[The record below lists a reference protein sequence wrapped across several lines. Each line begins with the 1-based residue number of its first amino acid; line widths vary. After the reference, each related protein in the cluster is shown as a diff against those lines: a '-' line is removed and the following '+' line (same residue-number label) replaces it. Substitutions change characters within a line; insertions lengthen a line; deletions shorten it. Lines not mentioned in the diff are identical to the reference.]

1 MKDEAHIRDSGC
13 ASSSLDSQRVQRDKW
28 CCKRGLNSRP
38 LPYQGSALPLSYC
51 SISKCGAKRRSAS
64 CHSKAGVARRSK
76 AARSGPRCVQAGCR
90 LKGAAHRRPHPTEC
104 LDDQKS
110 RGFESVRDN
119 SFTGFRICA
128 IDFPWTNAP
137 RLVRGRRDKEVN
149 NAIEAL
155 SRGAVTERNFYYLN
169 RP

>member
-76 AARSGPRCVQAGCR
+76 AARAGPRCVSSGMSVE
-90 LKGAAHRRPHPTEC
+90 GRRPPEAAS
-104 LDDQKS
+104 DRMFGRPKIA
-110 RGFESVRDN
+110 GFESVRDN

-137 RLVRGRRDKEVN
+137 RLVRGRRDIEVN

-169 RP
+169 RL